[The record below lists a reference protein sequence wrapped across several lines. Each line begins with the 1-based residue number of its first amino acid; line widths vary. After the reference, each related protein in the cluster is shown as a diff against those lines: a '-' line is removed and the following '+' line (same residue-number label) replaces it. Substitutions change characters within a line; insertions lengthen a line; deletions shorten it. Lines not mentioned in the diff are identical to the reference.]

1 MAADYFPPMKGL
13 ASDQDVLEALQQF
26 VYEAGNQ
33 KMAAE
38 RLGIGSK
45 ILSDILCGWRNISN
59 RIAFLMGFLPAWNY
73 VGESRRLPAAIDHP
87 GDMSRRDWKKGRI

>member
-1 MAADYFPPMKGL
+1 MAANYFPPLKGL
-13 ASDQDVLEALQQF
+13 ASDQDVLDALQQF
-26 VYEAGNQ
+26 VYDAGNQ

-45 ILSDILCGWRNISN
+45 ILSDILCGRRNISN

-73 VGESRRLPAAIDHP
+73 VGQR
-87 GDMSRRDWKKGRI
+87 KKVKS